1 VSQSPKPAARLTSD
15 LLVRKGDVHA
25 EPPRHVEDERLVQ
38 LTSRVKTSTVDRLR
52 EYSHKTRV
60 SKQDIIEIAL
70 REYLDKMG
78 A

>member
-1 VSQSPKPAARLTSD
+1 MSQQPKPAARLTSD

-25 EPPRHVEDERLVQ
+25 EPPRRIEDERLVQ

-52 EYSHKTRV
+52 EYAHRERV
-60 SKQDIIEIAL
+60 PKQEIIEIAL
-70 REYLDKMG
+70 REYLDKVG

>member
-1 VSQSPKPAARLTSD
+1 MSQSPKPAARLTPD

-25 EPPRHVEDERLVQ
+25 QPPRRVEDERLVQ

-52 EYSHKTRV
+52 EYAHKARV
-60 SKQDIIEIAL
+60 SKQDIIETAL

>member
-1 VSQSPKPAARLTSD
+1 MTQPSKPAARLTSD

-25 EPPRHVEDERLVQ
+25 EPPRLVEDERLVQ
-38 LTSRVKTSTVDRLR
+38 LTSRVKASTVDRLR
-52 EYSHKTRV
+52 DYAHKARV
-60 SKQDIIEIAL
+60 PKQDIIEVAL